1 MDAIV
6 TYIQPY
12 SLVASR
18 LSPLFIGMSMTPI
31 ARFPATVRLLLL
43 LIFTIA
49 ITQITTQQWEALPKS
64 TWVYEILGEFGLGVL
79 MALGFQ
85 IVFAAMQIMGRVL
98 DMQIGFAAA
107 GVIDPISRNNDP
119 LLGTILS
126 LFVTLLI
133 LVSNTHHHILGVIV
147 EIFSFVP
154 PGSWNGEFYFANI
167 MGYLSSQ
174 LVFAF
179 LLFGPVMMALWM
191 LDLFNGIIA
200 KTMPQ
205 MNVYFVMLPLKIGV
219 GIFLMSVAMQYVKP
233 LISQILQSLVEW
245 FRFGWVL

>member
-1 MDAIV
+1 MDAV
-6 TYIQPY
+6 VAFIQPY

-18 LSPLFIGMSMTPI
+18 LSPLFIGMSMTPV
-31 ARFPATVRLLLL
+31 ARFPTTVRLMLL

-49 ITQITTQQWEALPKS
+49 VTQLTSSQWQALPKT
-64 TWVYEILGEFGLGVL
+64 TWMFEMLGEFGLGVL

-85 IVFAAMQIMGRVL
+85 LMFAAIQIMGRVL

-119 LLGTILS
+119 LLGTMLT
-126 LFVTLLI
+126 LFMTLLI
-133 LVSNTHHHILGVIV
+133 LVTNTHHQILAVIV
-147 EIFSFVP
+147 EIFTYVP

-167 MGYLSSQ
+167 MGYFSAQ

-219 GIFLMSVAMQYVKP
+219 GILLMSVAMQYMKP
-233 LISQILQSLVEW
+233 LISQILQSLIEW